1 MVDIISLK
9 IDNKINYTWE
19 IIISGTLLGRH
30 FISQLTKCNIIVKKN
45 NNKIENLDFLGN
57 RWNAIPNNTILW
69 SFFTDK

>member
-30 FISQLTKCNIIVKKN
+30 FISQLTKCNIIAKT
-45 NNKIENLDFLGN
+45 NKIKLQLGFF
-57 RWNAIPNNTILW
+57 REEMKRYTKQHYIMVILYW
-69 SFFTDK
+69 